1 MNVRKKLLDLR
12 DEKYQKFHSALVP
25 NVDNVLG
32 VRVPEVRKIAKEL
45 AKSPEWINYRD
56 DLYYEE
62 IMIQGLLIGYA
73 KMEIDDRLNCIKNF
87 VPKINN
93 WGTCDVFCSNLK
105 FTKKNKK
112 IVWQF
117 LQQYLNS
124 EKEFEIRF
132 VVVMLL
138 SYYIEDDY
146 IDKILEILDKINH
159 DGYYAKMA
167 VAWALSICFVKQWD
181 KTLEYFKNSNLSD
194 WVFNKAIQKTCESYR
209 ISKDKKKLLKKMKK
223 NKP

>member
-1 MNVRKKLLDLR
+1 MNVRKKLLALR
-12 DEKYQKFHSALVP
+12 DEKYQKFQSALVP
-25 NVDNVLG
+25 NIDNILG

-45 AKSPEWINYRD
+45 AKSPEWMNYKD

-73 KMEIDDRLNCIKNF
+73 KMEVDDRLDCIKNF
-87 VPKINN
+87 VPKIDN
-93 WGTCDVFCSNLK
+93 WGVCDVFCSNLK
-105 FTKKNKK
+105 FTQKNKEV
-112 IVWQF
+112 VWRF

-124 EKEFEIRF
+124 EKEFEVRF
-132 VVVMLL
+132 GVVMLL
-138 SYYIEDDY
+138 SYYIEDNY
-146 IDKILEILDKINH
+146 IDKILRILDKINH

-194 WVFNKAIQKTCESYR
+194 WVFNKSIQKTCESYR
-209 ISKDKKKLLKKMKK
+209 ISKGKKELLKKMKK
-223 NKP
+223 K

>member
-62 IMIQGLLIGYA
+62 IMIQGLLICYA

-138 SYYIEDDY
+138 SYYIEDEY
-146 IDKILEILDKINH
+146 IDEILKILDKINH
-159 DGYYAKMA
+159 EGYYAKMA
-167 VAWALSICFVKQWD
+167 VAWALSVCFVKQWD

-209 ISKDKKKLLKKMKK
+209 ISEERKKLLKKMKK
-223 NKP
+223 K